1 MTLLPVGFDDELSM
15 KRGIRAVTG
24 ATLTAR
30 ATTDAAR
37 RVLAVH
43 KVIQSAGASKP

>member
-1 MTLLPVGFDDELSM
+1 MNDELSM

-37 RVLAVH
+37 RVLALHHVLT
-43 KVIQSAGASKP
+43 SPSGGKP